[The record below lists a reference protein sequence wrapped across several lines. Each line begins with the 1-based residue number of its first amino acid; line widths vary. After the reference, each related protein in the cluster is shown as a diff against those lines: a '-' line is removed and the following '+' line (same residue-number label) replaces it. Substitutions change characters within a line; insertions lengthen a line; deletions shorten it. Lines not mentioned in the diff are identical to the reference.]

1 MERLRR
7 RPIRPFVVAAIVVA
21 AGLFMARSARSAD
34 PVPSTTTLN
43 VGVADVQNILSSLR
57 EMSDLKSDTDNDQKA
72 FQIAINDKAAVLQ
85 QLQQGLVYTNAN
97 TPQYTEKEQEMT
109 DEQIKDKIWEEGK
122 KVEMERRLKN
132 RYVQIYRDVED
143 AIAQIAQKDGYN
155 IVLSNLQPRIP
166 DNLDNI
172 EMQAL
177 QAGLLQRGVLYS
189 DQSHSIDGEVIAL
202 MNKNYMNRSS
212 GGPTTAPANP

>member
-1 MERLRR
+1 MQSLQR
-7 RPIRPFVVAAIVVA
+7 RPIRPFVVAAMALA
-21 AGLFMARSARSAD
+21 AGLIMVRSARSAD
-34 PVPSTTTLN
+34 PVPSTTNLN
-43 VGVADVQNILSSLR
+43 IGVADVQNILGSIR
-57 EMSDLKSDTDNDQKA
+57 EVADLKNDTDNDQKA
-72 FQIAINDKAAVLQ
+72 FQNAINDKAAVLQ
-85 QLQQGLVYTNAN
+85 QLQQALVYYKAN

-155 IVLSNLQPRIP
+155 LVLSNLQPRIP

-202 MNKNYMNRSS
+202 MDKNYMNRSS